1 MHDLWH
7 RAFRVGLATLL
18 LVSGTLALA
27 QAPKPAAAAREDIT
41 IDPESI
47 MKPWTGDLDQM
58 VGRRIVRV
66 LVVPSKTYYF
76 NDKGRQ
82 RGATYDAFQLVEQEL
97 VKELKKSKKL
107 TRKHLKPQFF
117 FVPVGRDEIFS
128 ALIAGKGDI
137 AAANLSITPQRA
149 QIVDFATPHTSDV
162 HEVVLTGPASPAVS
176 TLDDLAG
183 KEVFVRKSSSYYEY
197 LVELNSRFAA
207 EKKPLV
213 KLKEAP
219 DDLEDED
226 LIEMLNAGLVPM
238 LVVDK
243 HIADFWKKV
252 FPKITVHDAIT
263 VHAGGEIA
271 WAMRKDSPQLK
282 GFLDRVVAQY
292 TSGHLADERQQILA
306 RYFKRTTHVKSAAA
320 EAERKKFLQMVDLF
334 RKYGDRYDVDWMLM
348 AAQGYQE
355 SRLNQQAVSPVGA
368 IGVMQVM
375 PATGRDMKVGDITQ
389 VDANIHAGVK
399 YMRFM
404 VDRFYGNEPMTKL
417 DKVLFAFAA
426 YNAGPGR
433 VASLRKEAAKRGFDP
448 NVWFHNVEYI
458 AEEKIGHE
466 TVTYVGNIYKYYV
479 AYNLIEDSLEERQ
492 QAVESVKGGSK

>member
-1 MHDLWH
+1 VHDLWH

-375 PATGRDMKVGDITQ
+375 PTTARDKAVNIPDITKLEN
-389 VDANIHAGVK
+389 NIHAGIK
-399 YMRFM
+399 YNRWME
-404 VDRFYGNEPMTKL
+404 DNFYNEPGITPGNKA
-417 DKVLFAFAA
+417 LFAFAS

-433 VASLRKEAAKRGFDP
+433 VASLRKEAKAMGLDPNKWFNNVELVAAKR
-448 NVWFHNVEYI
+448 
-458 AEEKIGHE
+458 IGRE
-466 TVTYVGNIYKYYV
+466 TVTYVANIYKYYL
-479 AYNLIEDSLEERQ
+479 AYQLMLPTGEAHAR
-492 QAVESVKGGSK
+492 AKARKKG